1 LFTDKTLCSSCI
13 ALGLIGIPCVSW
25 IALGP
30 IILISEGKLSVI
42 QYGLWQLPVFGA
54 TIIGNWVL
62 HRLTYKHSIKTI
74 MYWGCFILAFGTSLM
89 AILPYFYGNHY
100 YYLLPGTIIYF
111 FALSIMNAPL
121 NRFCL
126 YITHVSKGTV
136 SAIVSLSVMVI
147 GAIGIEF
154 SNLFYKKHSNLNFG
168 LYSNA
173 IIALFL
179 FFMSL
184 GFWFDK
190 KGHSSNSSV
199 T

>member
-1 LFTDKTLCSSCI
+1 
-13 ALGLIGIPCVSW
+13 
-25 IALGP
+25 
-30 IILISEGKLSVI
+30 
-42 QYGLWQLPVFGA
+42 
-54 TIIGNWVL
+54 
-62 HRLTYKHSIKTI
+62 
-74 MYWGCFILAFGTSLM
+74 
-89 AILPYFYGNHY
+89 
-100 YYLLPGTIIYF
+100 
-111 FALSIMNAPL
+111 LSIMNAPL

-154 SNLFYKKHSNLNFG
+154 SNLFYKNHSNLNFG
-168 LYSNA
+168 LYSSA

-184 GFWFDK
+184 AFWFDK
-190 KGHSSNSSV
+190 KADSSNPSA